1 MAEIIKKHGAK
12 MFVVG
17 FIAGAVL
24 FAMMAFSVGSSQNA
38 APAREI
44 VLIAKNVAFHKPGEA
59 EPANPTI
66 ELKQGETV
74 RLTLVNEEPGQVLHC
89 FSIAGLGVKTS
100 RTLATG
106 ESETLSFS
114 PTEKGVFSYACLMHP
129 MMAGK
134 ILVE

>member
-12 MFVVG
+12 FVAG

-24 FAMMAFSVGSSQNA
+24 FAMMAFSIGSSQNA

-44 VLIAKNVAFHKPGEA
+44 VLIAKDVAFRNAGEA

-66 ELKQGETV
+66 VLKQGETV
-74 RLTLVNEEPGQVLHC
+74 RLTLINREPGQVLHC

-100 RTLATG
+100 RILATG

-114 PTEKGVFSYACLMHP
+114 PAEKGVFSYACLMHP